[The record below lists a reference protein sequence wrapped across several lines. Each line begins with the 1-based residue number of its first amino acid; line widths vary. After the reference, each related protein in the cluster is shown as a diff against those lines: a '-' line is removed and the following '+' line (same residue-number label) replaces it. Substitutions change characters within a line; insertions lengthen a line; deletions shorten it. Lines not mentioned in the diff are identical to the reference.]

1 MTIGSLNKR
10 IDIQA
15 QTKTTDGAGG
25 FPTVWVSVLPTG
37 TKIAA
42 AIWPVSANEVIQAQA
57 ATLITTHRI
66 RIRYRSVMKS
76 GWRIVYGAR
85 NFNIVSIVN
94 PNMDCKWLDILCK
107 EAG

>member
-15 QTKTTDGAGG
+15 QTKASDGAGG
-25 FPTVWVSVLPTG
+25 FTTTWVSVLPSG

-57 ATLITTHRI
+57 ATMISTHRI
-66 RIRYRSVMKS
+66 RVRYRSVMRA

-85 NFNIVSIVN
+85 SFNIVSIIN
-94 PNMDCKWLDILCK
+94 PNMENKWLDLLCK
-107 EAG
+107 EAS